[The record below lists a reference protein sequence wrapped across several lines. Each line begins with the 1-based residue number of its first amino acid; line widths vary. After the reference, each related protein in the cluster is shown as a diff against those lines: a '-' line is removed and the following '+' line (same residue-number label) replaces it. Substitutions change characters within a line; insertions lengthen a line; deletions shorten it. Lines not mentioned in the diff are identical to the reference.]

1 MKNAIM
7 YYYNLIPD
15 NIRLI
20 NKYVKFNIDNTFYVL
35 EKLERNPEEIND
47 IYELSNYLLQH
58 NVLCHQIIPNINNQF
73 ITVINDVPYV
83 LMKIFVDS
91 EKIINEEDLLVFSN
105 IIIDNGK
112 FTKIR
117 RDNWLELW
125 TNKIDYLEYQVS
137 QFGKKYMIIRDSFSY
152 YIGLAENAIQFL
164 KTINYNYL
172 LCVSHIRIKKDYTLY
187 DLYNPLEFIIDNR
200 VRDYSEYFKQKYF
213 DKKID
218 YFNIKNYLLKSN
230 LVLDEMKLFFSRMMF
245 PTMYFDL
252 YEDIVIDG
260 ISENEL
266 IPLIT
271 KVNDYELL
279 IKKIYYL
286 LFNYRIVDVIEWLM
300 TVS

>member
-20 NKYVKFNIDNTFYVL
+20 NKYVKFNVDNTSYVL
-35 EKLERNPEEIND
+35 EKLERNPEELND

-58 NVLCHQIIPNINNQF
+58 NVLCHQIIPNINNQI
-73 ITVINDVPYV
+73 ITIINDSSYV
-83 LMKIFVDS
+83 LMKIFVDVKKNIS
-91 EKIINEEDLLVFSN
+91 EEDLFVFSN
-105 IIIDNGK
+105 IIIDKGN
-112 FTKIR
+112 FNKIR

-164 KTINYNYL
+164 KTVNHNYM

-187 DLYNPLEFIIDNR
+187 DLYNPLEFIIDSR
-200 VRDYSEYFKQKYF
+200 VRDYSEYFKQKYC
-213 DKKID
+213 DLKID
-218 YFNIKNYLLKSN
+218 YLTIENYILKSN
-230 LVLDEMKLFFSRMMF
+230 LTLDEIKLFFSRMMF

-286 LFNYRIVDVIEWLM
+286 LFNYWRVDVIEWLM
-300 TVS
+300 TIT